1 MPQWQKET
9 HSSWMFFA
17 CQRRIDIYGVHDL
30 QLAAS
35 WNYCA
40 KALMNV
46 SVLELPQADGSSQVL
61 HRRRRCDMV
70 RSCIFWRAF
79 GCPYVAR
86 FVPTFHKIQTL
97 RKRTDKDGTCLKPG
111 FCFPWASAS
120 ASRSFGPN
128 LCPTAAAKPPSCT
141 SDCSGSLRT
150 TGWTGAH
157 FQRTFESFGRGNIAV
172 DVVYG
177 MESPSWSQLEINK
190 T

>member
-1 MPQWQKET
+1 MELLCQSAHECERFGVATSWWQLP
-9 HSSWMFFA
+9 SF
-17 CQRRIDIYGVHDL
+17 
-30 QLAAS
+30 AS
-35 WNYCA
+35 WAEVWYGA
-40 KALMNV
+40 
-46 SVLELPQADGSSQVL
+46 VL
-61 HRRRRCDMV
+61 HFLTGIRLSLCCPLCAHFPQDSNNEKKNRQRWNMFEP
-70 RSCIFWRAF
+70 FW
-79 GCPYVAR
+79 
-86 FVPTFHKIQTL
+86 
-97 RKRTDKDGTCLKPG
+97 TCLKTG